1 MVPNQVSI
9 GKSVFAATV
18 SQSLHR
24 SALFLLAFLVVHL
37 FGNMAVFFGPEVFNG
52 YGHKLRHNPLLLVVE
67 YYLLAAVVVHAIAA
81 GFGTWRKRKMIA
93 KKPAANGKL
102 MFSAIVVT
110 AFLVTHLLDL
120 RFGSEELK
128 YTQADGSLTRD
139 LYSLQLSL
147 FQNKGR
153 VLWYLVAIAA
163 VGIHLLV
170 GWEKT
175 VPKVRTSELWVG
187 GDTFSS
193 CYGVNEMFAHNC
205 PLPPIVALIE
215 WMRRDTFTAAGHG

>member
-163 VGIHLLV
+163 VGILSRQMRQA
-170 GWEKT
+170 
-175 VPKVRTSELWVG
+175 P
-187 GDTFSS
+187 SS
-193 CYGVNEMFAHNC
+193 LYV
-205 PLPPIVALIE
+205 LPPTTLVDAQVYVTVVVA
-215 WMRRDTFTAAGHG
+215 TASAAPAACMPVGSQLKT